1 GAGRNVRPGGATS
14 DRWGGP
20 GETFTAPGRRP
31 TSGNRFVLQAD
42 YRSSVCDWV
51 AGDLRSERV
60 MPKAPA
66 RLMAA
71 RAAYQAPFVPP
82 VRGRVPAGP
91 VWPEAGDCDTVWPS
105 TAVVKS
111 ASAPMDPTLIVV
123 GCVSSEVRLKAWA
136 RALVASPV
144 SAGTAAPRLPSTP
157 DSGLAVTVW
166 SRPPRLAGGLM
177 LTRSWSRRSAPGA
190 RCRSGSRGRAC
201 S

>member
-91 VWPEAGDCDTVWPS
+91 VWPEAGGW
-105 TAVVKS
+105 
-111 ASAPMDPTLIVV
+111 
-123 GCVSSEVRLKAWA
+123 VSSEVRPKAWA
-136 RALVASPV
+136 STLVASPV
-144 SAGTAAPRLPSTP
+144 SAGTVAPRLPIRP
-157 DSGLAVTVW
+157 DTGLAVIVW
-166 SRPPRLAGGLM
+166 SRPPRA
-177 LTRSWSRRSAPGA
+177 
-190 RCRSGSRGRAC
+190 
-201 S
+201 